1 MSTIKSSD
9 EHLTLN
15 ADGSSKDIKF
25 QANGVEKAS
34 ISSAGAFTSTTI
46 DATALTGNLPALNAS
61 ALTNLDAADVSG
73 THTNFTSTG
82 IDDNATST
90 AITIDAS
97 ENVGIG
103 AAPESGTSS
112 DVSELDMGLMSLSIW
127 KGESQPNDSASYGY
141 NCYKTGGSTYK
152 AKKSSQGGDWRPA
165 VYEQIYGKHIFRVAS
180 SGTADSA
187 ISWTTAMT
195 IDNSGRVTMPSQ
207 PSFSAGI
214 SSHSGTGEITNWAIN
229 TNIGSHFSSSTGR
242 FTAPVAGKYLISF
255 FGMSNSNQTVD
266 VSCKKNGSDTNQLV
280 PYASS
285 TGNTHVHVAGSSVF
299 DLAAN
304 DYVSMFSNGATF
316 YGTSSGRHSQFTGF
330 LIG

>member
-103 AAPESGTSS
+103 AAPESGTSG

-141 NCYKTGGSTYK
+141 NCYKTSGFTYK
-152 AKKSSQGGDWRPA
+152 AKKSSSSNDWKPS
-165 VYEQIYGKHIFRVAS
+165 VYEQAYGTHKFRVATTA
-180 SGTADSA
+180 TADAA
-187 ISWTTAMT
+187 ISWTNAL
-195 IDNSGRVTMPSQ
+195 
-207 PSFSAGI
+207 
-214 SSHSGTGEITNWAIN
+214 EITND
-229 TNIGSHFSSSTGR
+229 GR
-242 FTAPVAGKYLISF
+242 GL
-255 FGMSNSNQTVD
+255 
-266 VSCKKNGSDTNQLV
+266 
-280 PYASS
+280 
-285 TGNTHVHVAGSSVF
+285 
-299 DLAAN
+299 
-304 DYVSMFSNGATF
+304 
-316 YGTSSGRHSQFTGF
+316 SQFTAKAWVNFNGSGTLAVNDSHNVSSVTDHETGNYSVNFSNNMANANFSSTITAGNQETTQTDSYMVASLYDTASGQSVSKQKFRTLRLKTGF
-330 LIG
+330 AFQDPKTVCATFFGD